1 MIPVQHTLLIAS
13 LTVLLAACSSAPKA
27 PEAVHSLPEAALT
40 SLTLQEPPQA
50 DVSSYDRLRQ
60 IQEDDHVQ

>member
-1 MIPVQHTLLIAS
+1 MALQSGRVSADH
-13 LTVLLAACSSAPKA
+13 VLNVLARLKE

-50 DVSSYDRLRQ
+50 DVSRYDRLRQ
-60 IQEDDHVQ
+60 IQEGDHVQ